1 MYSYLAKKFFLLTLL
16 LLISCNI
23 NPTYFVTGVIL
34 EKNIQKRIMRIDHD
48 KIEGFM
54 DPMTMYF
61 KIHNSVLMNNF
72 NVLDSVQFDLVILDD
87 GHYSLNFKKIG
98 TRKEIENVDIFSFN
112 DGDENIYGIKNIGEI
127 FGDISFT
134 QTNNSIYNLYESNKD
149 YTIIS
154 YIFTRCPMPDMC
166 PAVISK
172 NIYLAD
178 TFKKFNNIEFLLVS
192 FDYIFDKPEILLD
205 KYSHI
210 ENSHKNIKFLSS
222 QNHYNDLILLT
233 KQSGVSFGGVE
244 ENNIGHTMR
253 TIILDKNNKLI
264 KTYDG
269 LDWKPGDLKNFLMN
283 YIELSIR

>member
-1 MYSYLAKKFFLLTLL
+1 MFSYLAKKVSAFILL

-23 NPTYFVTGVIL
+23 KPTYTVTGIIL
-34 EKNIQKRIMRIDHD
+34 EKNTQERIMLIDHD
-48 KIEGFM
+48 NIKGFM
-54 DPMTMYF
+54 DPMIMNF
-61 KIHNSVLMNNF
+61 KIHNSVLMDNINI
-72 NVLDSVQFDLVILDD
+72 LDSVKFDLVILDD

-98 TRKEIENVDIFSFN
+98 TRKEIENIDIFSFDN
-112 DGDENIYGIKNIGEI
+112 GDENIYSIKNIGEI
-127 FGDISFT
+127 FDDISFT
-134 QTNNSIYNLYESNKD
+134 QTNNNIYNLYKSNKG

-154 YIFTRCPMPDMC
+154 YIFTRCPMPEMC

-172 NIYLAD
+172 NSYLANI
-178 TFKKFNNIEFLLVS
+178 FKDFNNIEFLLVS
-192 FDYIFDKPEILLD
+192 FDYIFDTPEILLE
-205 KYSHI
+205 KYRHI
-210 ENSHKNIKFLSS
+210 ENNHKNIKFLSS

-233 KQSGVSFGGVE
+233 KQSGVSFGGIE

-253 TIILDKNNKLI
+253 TIILDENNKLI